1 MQSSDG
7 PSAELTPRSRWQRR
21 RLVVLRTVGMV
32 LAAGALLFF
41 THAVTAAP
49 CWLVFALVGLI
60 AFPVWQYR
68 TEYLLFRRRLVLA
81 GAARPESRV
90 RGFLWRGGVTKGVQ
104 VVISMLLA
112 WMLLALVS
120 RLSPLHWYVL
130 AVDGIFLSLIVG
142 PVTRQLK
149 GGIKDRH
156 MGVVARRWPLFLIN
170 GIVLSGA
177 MVVFDFFIVG
187 TADTR
192 HLDWYQVAEQA
203 FRQSNDA
210 AGCVLWGVSTGVL
223 AAIEALSWHFSELV
237 IPNLPD
243 VSAKIGAWSF
253 FLLRAV
259 TVAWLYTALLLG
271 ISVLLDKREARRAGR
286 AVESLFSRS
295 FFLTIILLALP
306 FLYASIKLGQF
317 TPQVI
322 ERGVSRMSDSVD
334 PCKPDEASRTRLVM
348 KLDKSIAGER
358 QDALDA
364 VDSGIDQGLDRIFVD
379 IEAGVDAYL
388 DWYFTVIGE
397 YQRLAAVFTEDVTTV
412 LSEKL
417 EEYLFTRSDFATRL
431 DNLDSRLG
439 DLSAERFAAM
449 TSYLEAELEEAPCA
463 AGRIDL
469 APLADLDR
477 DKFRAA
483 AALTSGV
490 GVGIV
495 ASKVLAKKA
504 AAAVVGKVAAKKSF
518 HAGAAVVSKTLA
530 KKGTSTALSA
540 GLGATLCAPAG
551 PVAILCGVTAGLA
564 AWLAVDKALVELDET
579 LNREEMRTDILE
591 ALAEQQA
598 VLGAQLRQK
607 HYSGI
612 DRFAVR
618 VNEALDRTFIPYN
631 DGMGPGPGSPETGN

>member
-1 MQSSDG
+1 MPPSDEQSAD
-7 PSAELTPRSRWQRR
+7 LTPRSRWQRH
-21 RLVVLRTVGMV
+21 RLVVLRSLGMV
-32 LAAGALLFF
+32 LATGALLFF

-49 CWLVFALVGLI
+49 CWGVFALVGLV

-81 GAARPESRV
+81 GAARPESRM
-90 RGFLWRGGVTKGVQ
+90 RAFLWKGGVTKGVQ
-104 VVISMLLA
+104 VVVSMLLA
-112 WMLLALVS
+112 WVLFALVS
-120 RLSPLHWYVL
+120 RLSPMHWYVL

-142 PVTRQLK
+142 PVTRQLE

-177 MVVFDFFIVG
+177 MMVFDFFVVG
-187 TADTR
+187 SADTR

-203 FRQSNDA
+203 FRQSSDA
-210 AGCVLWGVSTGVL
+210 AGCVLWGVSAGVL
-223 AAIEALSWHFSELV
+223 AALEALSWHFSELV

-243 VSAKIGAWSF
+243 VSAKISAWSF

-286 AVESLFSRS
+286 VAESLFSRS
-295 FFLTIILLALP
+295 FFLTIIILALP
-306 FLYASIKLGQF
+306 FFYASIKLSQLD
-317 TPQVI
+317 PQAF
-322 ERGVSRMSDSVD
+322 EEGTARVSDPID

-348 KLDKSIAGER
+348 KLDKAIVSEHQNAI
-358 QDALDA
+358 DD
-364 VDSGIDQGLDRIFVD
+364 VDSSIDQGLDRIFVD

-397 YQRLAAVFTEDVTTV
+397 YERLAAVFTADAAAVM
-412 LSEKL
+412 SEKL
-417 EEYLFTRSDFATRL
+417 EEYLFTRSDFGARL
-431 DNLDSRLG
+431 DSLDGTLEQ
-439 DLSAERFAAM
+439 LSVARFADM
-449 TSYLEAELEEAPCA
+449 TSYLEAELENAPCA

-469 APLADLDR
+469 APFIELDR
-477 DKFRAA
+477 DKFRASA
-483 AALTSGV
+483 AVTSGV
-490 GVGIV
+490 GAGIV
-495 ASKVLAKKA
+495 ASKVLAKKT

-530 KKGTSTALSA
+530 KKGASTALSA

-591 ALAEQQA
+591 VLAEQQT
-598 VLGAQLRQK
+598 VLGAQLKQE
-607 HYSGI
+607 HYNRV
-612 DRFAVR
+612 DRLAAR
-618 VNEALDRTFIPYN
+618 VNDTVQRTFIPYK
-631 DGMGPGPGSPETGN
+631 DGIGP